1 MSKASKYAREVY
13 LRRMFKL
20 LLNNAIVSHQEDRGP
35 DVSTITVYPRSEMI
49 YTVVFTV
56 SDDYADSITMTVVSD
71 AKVERHPLHID
82 EVLRFMRDW
91 IEEKTSD

>member
-1 MSKASKYAREVY
+1 MSKVSKYAREVY

-20 LLNNAIVSHQEDRGP
+20 LLNNWIITHQEDHGP
-35 DVSTITVYPRSEMI
+35 DVSTITVYTPSEMI

-56 SDDYADSITMTVVSD
+56 SDDYPDSITMTVVSD
-71 AKVERHPLHID
+71 TTVERHPLHTD

-91 IEEKTSD
+91 IKEKTS